1 MGKKLRVITATLV
14 VALGVTGTAFALVNG
29 SPDNGKHPY
38 AGMAVWFHEGGVELC
53 TGSLVSA
60 NVFVTAAHCF
70 PEGAH
75 VIVDLNEHAYAD
87 LHQPGFGEGWPGI
100 AHPDPNYST
109 AGKGLANS
117 DRNDISVVQ
126 LLGPGLPQPGDRY
139 AQLPAQGSNDALP
152 NNQAIELVGYGVQDP
167 SGAGFGSRLLAG
179 AKIIP
184 GGGASGSEFLK
195 ISSSPAH
202 GGATCFGDS
211 GGPNLQAGTD
221 LMLAISSYGPSATCR
236 AVSYSQRMDTPEAL
250 RFVGTFLR

>member
-14 VALGVTGTAFALVNG
+14 AALGVTGTAFALVNG

-38 AGMAVWFHEGGVELC
+38 TGMAIWFHDGGAELC
-53 TGSLVSA
+53 SGSLVSA
-60 NVFVTAAHCF
+60 TVFVTAAHCF
-70 PEGAH
+70 PEGAQ

-87 LHQPGFGEGWPGI
+87 LHRPRLGEGRPGI

-126 LLGPGLPQPGDRY
+126 LLNSGLPQPGNRY
-139 AQLPAQGSNDALP
+139 AKLPAQGYSDTLP
-152 NNQAIELVGYGVQDP
+152 NNQTIDLVGYGVQDP
-167 SGAGFGSRLLAG
+167 AGTGFGDRLAAT

-195 ISSSPAH
+195 ISSSPAQ

-221 LMLAISSYGPSATCR
+221 LMLAITSYGPSGTCR

-250 RFVGTFLR
+250 RFVGTFLP

>member
-14 VALGVTGTAFALVNG
+14 VALGVTGTALALVNG
-29 SPDNGKHPY
+29 TPDGSQHPY
-38 AGMAVWFHEGGVELC
+38 TGMAVWFHNGGVEIC
-53 TGSLVSA
+53 SGSLVSA
-60 NVFVTAAHCF
+60 TVFVTAAHCF

-87 LHQPGFGEGWPGI
+87 LHRPHFGEGWPGI
-100 AHPDPNYST
+100 AHPDPNYSI

-126 LLGPGLPQPGDRY
+126 LLGPGLPQASSRY
-139 AQLPAQGSNDALP
+139 VQLPAQGYDDTLP
-152 NNQAIELVGYGVQDP
+152 NNQAIDLVGYGVQDP
-167 SGAGFGSRLLAG
+167 SGFGFGSRLAAT

-195 ISSSPAH
+195 ISSSPAQ

-221 LMLAISSYGPSATCR
+221 LMLAITSYGPSGTCK

-250 RFVGTFLR
+250 RFVGSFPR